1 MAVAVSIRPSNMG
14 QKTRCGVA
22 VQVRKKNDKS
32 KISIYNAPCGM
43 WKCLN
48 CRPILE
54 ERWFSWL
61 SYKFV
66 ATDSIYVQF
75 VSNSNWGSIRK
86 HIARSNGNYVAI
98 RQVDGL
104 RVVFSDVQASKG
116 EQVSIESATDMLR
129 RFIASAYPSRPI
141 HTSTGWAIKSNPIQK
156 SDWERVQELPLSV
169 GEVAEQLKS
178 LGVAVSWYFG
188 YVIHGFSAQLPDN
201 TDLFVVDGKVR
212 LVPCIV
218 PRTLTV
224 KSGESG

>member
-1 MAVAVSIRPSNMG
+1 MAVAVSIRPSDMR
-14 QKTRCGVA
+14 QRTRCGVA
-22 VQVRKKNDKS
+22 VQVRKRSDKS
-32 KISIYNAPCGM
+32 KISVYNAPCGM
-43 WKCLN
+43 WKCPR
-48 CRPILE
+48 CRPVLE
-54 ERWFSWL
+54 ERWSVWL
-61 SYKFV
+61 SCQIASLESV
-66 ATDSIYVQF
+66 YVLF
-75 VSNSNWGSIRK
+75 VSDSNWGSIRMR
-86 HIARSNGNYVAI
+86 ILRAGGEYAAI

-104 RVVFSDVQASKG
+104 RVVFSNVPESKG
-116 EQVSIESATDMLR
+116 EPVSVTSATDMLR

-178 LGVAVSWYFG
+178 FGVAVSWYFG

-218 PRTLTV
+218 PRT
-224 KSGESG
+224 SAGEPR